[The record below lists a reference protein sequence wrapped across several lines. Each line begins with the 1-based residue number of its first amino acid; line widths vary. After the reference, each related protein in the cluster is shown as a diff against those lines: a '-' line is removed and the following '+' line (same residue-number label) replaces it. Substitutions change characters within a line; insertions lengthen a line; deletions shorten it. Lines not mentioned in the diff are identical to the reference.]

1 MENVVKYFDTVES
14 SFRKLKMVVWGA
26 LGMAALVAVV
36 AIVYSM
42 SFVSSHQDNIYVLD
56 KTGAAL
62 SATAMDG
69 ALVDRRVEAEDH
81 VRQFHNLMFNLFP
94 NREAIEA
101 NINAACE
108 MCDKSAYE
116 YYLAQ
121 QERQFYTNLISQNI
135 SQYINID
142 SVKVNTGSYPYRET
156 TYGRI
161 TVMRE
166 SNMTSYRFVSEGQLV
181 TTGRSKVNP
190 HGFMLEQ
197 FRVVSQDVI
206 ETRRRK

>member
-14 SFRKLKMVVWGA
+14 SFRKLKVVVISA
-26 LGMAALVAVV
+26 VIAAAAITLVSV
-36 AIVYSM
+36 VYSI

-56 KTGAAL
+56 RTGAAL
-62 SATAMDG
+62 SATATDG
-69 ALVDRRVEAEDH
+69 AKLDRTVEAQDH
-81 VRQFHNLMFNLFP
+81 VKQFHYLMFNLFP

-108 MCDKSAYE
+108 MCDRSAYD
-116 YYLAQ
+116 YYLDQ
-121 QERQFYTNLISQNI
+121 QEKEFYSRLITQNI

-142 SVKVNTGSYPYRET
+142 SVKVYTGAYPYQER

-166 SNMTSYRFVSEGQLV
+166 SNMTSYNFVSEGQLV
-181 TTGRSKVNP
+181 TTGRSKANP
-190 HGFMLEQ
+190 HGFMLEK
-197 FRVVSQDVI
+197 FRVVSQDII
-206 ETRRRK
+206 ETRRRR